1 VSEQTFEARVADL
14 ARSAMSLPDVLAI
27 AREADET
34 VKALNRRIDA
44 LQKAKPAFLTDY
56 QRMWDLVRYKRSA
69 LHDAGL
75 ITDTEFALL
84 VSAED
89 GGGSPSPR
97 RLETYD
103 ALRRQ
108 VETLKVA
115 QNIVDCGSLKCVYE
129 AERDAL
135 KAEVETLR
143 AGVQAEIDLCAEAF
157 EFVGKPHECERCQRL
172 RAALPAPPKAGE

>member
-1 VSEQTFEARVADL
+1 VVSEQTFEARVADL

-34 VKALNRRIDA
+34 VKAL
-44 LQKAKPAFLTDY
+44 TDEI
-56 QRMWDLVRYKRSA
+56 RLYKHRVQQHAEAAAIFQPGGA
-69 LHDAGL
+69 LHKEADLPLGASCVVDG
-75 ITDTEFALL
+75 IAWL
-84 VSAED
+84 VKE
-89 GGGSPSPR
+89 R
-97 RLETYD
+97 D

-108 VETLKVA
+108 VETLT
-115 QNIVDCGSLKCVYE
+115 
-129 AERDAL
+129 AERKLLNENYVRKVDECRDEYKRAESL

-143 AGVQAEIDLCAEAF
+143 AAVQAEIDLCAEAF